1 MNYCEIK
8 TFVVRTLSFGTL
20 VSEKYIAVEYRF
32 EFEQLPLILA
42 VIVQILRVGNKA
54 VSAQLFEI
62 YPKK

>member
-32 EFEQLPLILA
+32 EFEQLPFILA

-54 VSAQLFEI
+54 VSA
-62 YPKK
+62 